1 MQSTTEEEVMSSNV
15 VNLSEYRELAHR
27 AADGIEVTL
36 FWNSSHDEVSL
47 EVRDHG
53 TDNVFYL
60 PVARNRAMDA
70 FNHPYAY
77 AASQGVEYEAPVL
90 EAA

>member
-1 MQSTTEEEVMSSNV
+1 MSSNV
-15 VNLSEYRELAHR
+15 IELSEYRELAR
-27 AADGIEVTL
+27 RRSDGIEVTL
-36 FWNSSHDEVSL
+36 FWNSVDDDVSV

-53 TDNVFYL
+53 ADNVFHF
-60 PVARNRAMDA
+60 PVARERALEA

>member
-15 VNLSEYRELAHR
+15 VNLNEYRELAHR
-27 AADGIEVTL
+27 ATDGIEVTL
-36 FWNSSHDEVSL
+36 FWNAQHDELSV
-47 EVRDHG
+47 EVLDHG
-53 TDNVFYL
+53 ADNVFYL
-60 PVARNRAMDA
+60 PVARDRAMDA